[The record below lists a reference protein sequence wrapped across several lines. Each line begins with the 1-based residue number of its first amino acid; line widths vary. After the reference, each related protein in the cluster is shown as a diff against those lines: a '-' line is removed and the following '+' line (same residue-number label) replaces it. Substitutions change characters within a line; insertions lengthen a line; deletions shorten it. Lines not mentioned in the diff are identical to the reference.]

1 MRLPI
6 VSLAL
11 VAVALLGDTLPTA
24 AQSAVSAYPWC
35 LERGAA
41 GPRSCYY
48 SSYEQCRYEAFTN
61 GGFCIQSPY
70 YRGPAGSSGRSPGH
84 PRRHRNS

>member
-1 MRLPI
+1 MRFPI
-6 VSLAL
+6 VSLVL

-48 SSYEQCRYEAFTN
+48 ASYEQCRYEAFTN
-61 GGFCIQSPY
+61 GGFCVRSPY
-70 YRGPAGSSGRSPGH
+70 YRGPDGASGRSPAH